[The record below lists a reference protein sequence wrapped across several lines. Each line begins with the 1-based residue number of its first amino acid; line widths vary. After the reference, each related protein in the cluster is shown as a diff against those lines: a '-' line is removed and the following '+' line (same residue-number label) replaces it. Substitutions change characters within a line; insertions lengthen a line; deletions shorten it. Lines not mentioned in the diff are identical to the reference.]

1 MSLLKV
7 KITPKFEYKLYNY
20 NKILKY
26 INIKFEINISINIVL
41 LCI

>member
-1 MSLLKV
+1 MLLLKV
-7 KITPKFEYKLYNY
+7 KVTPKYESKLYNY

>member
-1 MSLLKV
+1 MLLLKV
-7 KITPKFEYKLYNY
+7 KITPKYESKLYNY